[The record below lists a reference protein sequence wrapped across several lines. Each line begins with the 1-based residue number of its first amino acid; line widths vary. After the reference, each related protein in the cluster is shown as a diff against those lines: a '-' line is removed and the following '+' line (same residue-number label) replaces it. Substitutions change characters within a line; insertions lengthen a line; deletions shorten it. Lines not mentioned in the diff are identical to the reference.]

1 MIHLSF
7 PVLHLCCYL
16 SLIECVMTFI
26 RNGKV
31 LSIKHFK
38 GFGQYIL
45 VFKSTAIKG
54 NRPWLNLPPTEIFVF
69 STRYNYKCTNSK
81 EEPLQRI

>member
-1 MIHLSF
+1 
-7 PVLHLCCYL
+7 
-16 SLIECVMTFI
+16 MTFI
-26 RNGKV
+26 RNEKV

-54 NRPWLNLPPTEIFVF
+54 NRTWLNLPPTEIFFLVPG
-69 STRYNYKCTNSK
+69 TIINVLT
-81 EEPLQRI
+81 QRKSHYREYEIKFNPEK